1 MSEHK
6 NPIPIKNLFYMLCYA
21 WDVLAIKDDISVGS
35 DEYSDA
41 YDLLARVFS
50 FGLGRLI
57 RSGFHRSYI
66 VQTEELPTVRGK
78 ILVQQS
84 ISQNTLQKKRLICS
98 HDEYSTN
105 DIFNQILKYT
115 IDSLLRN
122 PNVSKTT
129 KQDIKKKSVFFA
141 EIESVPP
148 TKVNRQK
155 LIFNR
160 NSVTYKLLIS
170 IAIM

>member
-1 MSEHK
+1 M
-6 NPIPIKNLFYMLCYA
+6 
-21 WDVLAIKDDISVGS
+21 
-35 DEYSDA
+35 
-41 YDLLARVFS
+41 
-50 FGLGRLI
+50 
-57 RSGFHRSYI
+57 
-66 VQTEELPTVRGK
+66 
-78 ILVQQS
+78 QQS

-170 IAIM
+170 IAIMLYDNTTVNEENGRTVFKDFFRQEQMLHSAAANGRWCGDQRPPCGLKTAG

>member
-1 MSEHK
+1 
-6 NPIPIKNLFYMLCYA
+6 MLCYA

-41 YDLLARVFS
+41 YDLLARVFT

-66 VQTEELPTVRGK
+66 EQVEELPTVRGK

-84 ISQNTLQKKRLICS
+84 ISQNTLQKRHLICS

-115 IDSLLRN
+115 IDSLLHN
-122 PNVSKTT
+122 PNVNKST
-129 KQDIKKKSVFFA
+129 KQDLKKKSVFFA
-141 EIESVPP
+141 NITATPP
-148 TKVNRQK
+148 SKANRHK

-170 IAIM
+170 IAIMLYDNTTVNSLFLI